1 MKFGLFFFA
10 ENPAE
15 FRTPDTENYQQVL
28 ELTELAE
35 DLGFDQVW
43 TAEHHF
49 DAQYPPNP
57 FILCAAMAARTSR
70 IRIGTNIS
78 ILPLHHPL
86 IIAENAAMVDVL
98 SNGRFDLGLGIGYE
112 KTEFDT
118 LDVPRSERGR
128 RMEEGLQSIIGLF
141 TEENFTFKGR
151 HFHFDGVTML
161 PRPVQKPHPPI
172 WVAAEKRPVG
182 DEIPPAI
189 DRAARY
195 GCHLTGPRDANM
207 LGPYERA
214 LRKYGRDPGQYF
226 RNVIRNCYVGETK
239 EQAWRDYAPHAL
251 AQMRGYLPKY
261 TEAGIFDS
269 MAGEMF
275 GMLPLPSA
283 EELPDLAES
292 GKVHFLGKPFMV
304 GTPDDVCRAVEEDQA
319 LGATHILAWMQIGG
333 MDARKTRS
341 SMRLFAREVM
351 PHFSG

>member
-128 RMEEGLQSIIGLF
+128 RMEEGLQSIHWVVH
-141 TEENFTFKGR
+141 GR
-151 HFHFDGVTML
+151 ELHFQGPPLSLRWGDHAAP
-161 PRPVQKPHPPI
+161 PR
-172 WVAAEKRPVG
+172 AEASPTHM
-182 DEIPPAI
+182 
-189 DRAARY
+189 
-195 GCHLTGPRDANM
+195 GCG
-207 LGPYERA
+207 
-214 LRKYGRDPGQYF
+214 
-226 RNVIRNCYVGETK
+226 GE
-239 EQAWRDYAPHAL
+239 
-251 AQMRGYLPKY
+251 
-261 TEAGIFDS
+261 EAG
-269 MAGEMF
+269 
-275 GMLPLPSA
+275 
-283 EELPDLAES
+283 
-292 GKVHFLGKPFMV
+292 
-304 GTPDDVCRAVEEDQA
+304 
-319 LGATHILAWMQIGG
+319 GG
-333 MDARKTRS
+333 
-341 SMRLFAREVM
+341 
-351 PHFSG
+351 